1 MQINSPFSLDQ
12 HGQVALA
19 DDAQHVRQMIMQV
32 LFTAQGE
39 RVNLPDFGC
48 GLDALVFETASSEMV
63 GIKQAMIRGALLR
76 WLGSV
81 IRLDDL
87 EVQSEGERLRI
98 HIAYTVLSTGAR
110 GRESFQA

>member
-1 MQINSPFSLDQ
+1 
-12 HGQVALA
+12 
-19 DDAQHVRQMIMQV
+19 
-32 LFTAQGE
+32 
-39 RVNLPDFGC
+39 
-48 GLDALVFETASSEMV
+48 MV